1 VPKKIKNNYTIY
13 IKKWDWKNFTSE
25 TSEKTIKQLTKRFL
39 ITHFEIRVIFF
50 KEKTSYFL
58 ICLGD
63 SIQGGE
69 QGPKGAQDSALG
81 VGVEPKA
88 IPLSNVKSPFLD
100 PANPLN

>member
-69 QGPKGAQDSALG
+69 QGPKGAQDSALVWG
-81 VGVEPKA
+81 
-88 IPLSNVKSPFLD
+88 SSQRQDPFPMSRAPMD